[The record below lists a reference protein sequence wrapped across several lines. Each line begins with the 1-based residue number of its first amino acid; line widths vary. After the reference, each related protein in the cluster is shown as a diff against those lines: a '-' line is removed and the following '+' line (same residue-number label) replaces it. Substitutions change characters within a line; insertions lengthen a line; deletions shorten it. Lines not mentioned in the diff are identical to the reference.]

1 METWIARETVYNGK
15 LVRLD
20 RGTVRLDDGLEAQRE
35 VMVHPGGV
43 AVVPVQGD
51 SVVFVR
57 QFRIAIGK
65 DLLEIPAGK
74 LEPGDTLEHRARLE
88 LEEEAGF
95 SAGRLVPAGKMY
107 PSPGFLSEVLH
118 LFLAFDLRAVPV
130 RPEWDERIE
139 VVTMPIAEAQRRLH
153 AHEFEDGKTRIGLH
167 VLIEHLGAR
176 RGAGARQD

>member
-43 AVVPVQGD
+43 AVVPVLGD
-51 SVVFVR
+51 SIVFVR
-57 QFRIAIGK
+57 QFRIAIEK

-74 LEPGDTLEHRARLE
+74 LEPGDTPEQRARLE

-95 SAGRLVPAGKMY
+95 STGRLVSAGKMY
-107 PSPGFLSEVLH
+107 PSPGFLSEALH
-118 LFLAFDLRAVPV
+118 LFLAFDLREVPA

-139 VVTMPIAEAQRRLH
+139 VVTMPIAEARKRLRV
-153 AHEFEDGKTRIGLH
+153 HEIEDAKTRVGLH
-167 VLIEHLGAR
+167 VLMEHLGTH
-176 RGAGARQD
+176 